1 MAAPD
6 YCRKVGLAAW
16 THSEA
21 APAVILAEEQVRLDR
36 AEAPELAVSREG
48 PPDDGCPQEEQ
59 VGCQALCLAD
69 FRGALAGFQSE
80 PDGYPE
86 PTAAVPWTLAPVYC
100 LDARFHSE
108 RQPRCWGR

>member
-36 AEAPELAVSREG
+36 AEGPELAVSPEG
-48 PPDDGCPQEEQ
+48 PPDDGCPPEEK
-59 VGCQALCLAD
+59 VCCQALCLAD
-69 FRGALAGFQSE
+69 FRRAMAGFQSE

-86 PTAAVPWTLAPVYC
+86 PTAAVLWTLAE
-100 LDARFHSE
+100 ARYLAAHF
-108 RQPRCWGR
+108 RPGR